1 VTVTA
6 QAGTSLDDLVERQ
19 RELVTQLREV
29 DYWRR
34 LVLARLDLAIAA
46 VTDID
51 ELSGRSAR
59 VMIPPFGLREII
71 GIPDPDRATEDAS
84 TLLPLREVLTELD
97 KYRDQ
102 LRHEVHLASREL
114 TSRLGLKDPSWDG
127 QPHEDR
133 SHDDRNRSG
142 STDARSEEGTCSTSQ
157 QEESGGTV
165 ATHSPDDVQD
175 PFLEPWA

>member
-6 QAGTSLDDLVERQ
+6 RAEASLDDLVEQQ

-59 VMIPPFGLREII
+59 VTIPPFGLRELV
-71 GIPDPDRATEDAS
+71 GIPDPEQATEDVS
-84 TLLPLREVLTELD
+84 TLVPLREVLVELD
-97 KYRDQ
+97 RYRTH
-102 LRHEVHLASREL
+102 LRHEVSAASREL
-114 TSRLGLKDPSWDG
+114 TGRLGIDDYLRDD
-127 QPHEDR
+127 EYTR
-133 SHDDRNRSG
+133 DDRGHSGVAGTRSG
-142 STDARSEEGTCSTSQ
+142 DGSCSTSQ
-157 QEESGGTV
+157 HGEDEGTLT
-165 ATHSPDDVQD
+165 AHPHDDQS
-175 PFLEPWA
+175 